1 MKWNVSR
8 FSDNYEYIQVI
19 KPGFRCFN
27 VYYQETFQV
36 KQDTEAIVQRCFV
49 KKVFLQISQNL
60 QENTSVGFFFLIKLK
75 ASACNVMTKRG
86 SGTDVF
92 L

>member
-36 KQDTEAIVQRCFV
+36 KQDTEAIVQRCSV

-60 QENTSVGFFFLIKLK
+60 QENTLDSFF
-75 ASACNVMTKRG
+75 
-86 SGTDVF
+86 
-92 L
+92 